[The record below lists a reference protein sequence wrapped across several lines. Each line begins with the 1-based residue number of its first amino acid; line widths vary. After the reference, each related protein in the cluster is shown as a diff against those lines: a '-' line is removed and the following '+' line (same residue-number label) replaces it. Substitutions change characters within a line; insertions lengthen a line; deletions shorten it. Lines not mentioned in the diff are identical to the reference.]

1 MTAETPAPAGGR
13 RKEKPVSDAAPETPA
28 APATPPAAKSSPGD
42 TRVSVR
48 AYPKV
53 IFFWLTW
60 VVSLIAGII
69 EGASGSPPTHLGSV
83 WMCIFAFNLL
93 VISFDFTEVISV
105 MILALVGLLVFA
117 GLYFDFLGFVGTFF
131 RDLKLH
137 MGTSFYYTMFGLF
150 TLVYGIV
157 YVKTRFDYWE
167 FRHNEVIH
175 RRGVFADL
183 RRYSTEDLRWF
194 KEVPDVLE
202 RILCGAG
209 RMILTTPREKHPIVI
224 QHVLGISRIDEKVAD
239 ILGVK
244 RVVMD

>member
-1 MTAETPAPAGGR
+1 MSEETPATT
-13 RKEKPVSDAAPETPA
+13 APES
-28 APATPPAAKSSPGD
+28 APEPAAKPESS
-42 TRVSVR
+42 TSVSRVVVR

-60 VVSLIAGII
+60 VTSLVAGII
-69 EGASGSPPTHLGSV
+69 MSASETPPSHLGTV

-105 MILALVGLLVFA
+105 MLIAIVGVVVFA
-117 GLYFDFLGFVGTFF
+117 GLYFDFLPFIGDFF
-131 RDLKLH
+131 RNLKLW
-137 MGTSFYYTMFGLF
+137 MSESFYYTMFGLF
-150 TLVYGIV
+150 TAVYAIV
-157 YVKTRFDYWE
+157 FIKTRFDYWE

-194 KEVPDVLE
+194 KEIPDVLE

-224 QHVLGISRIDEKVAD
+224 QHVVGINRIDEKVAD

-244 RVVMD
+244 RVVMK